1 MVRGKVPP
9 SVAASHS
16 SGLTDESGRSSRK
29 VEKSYNSS
37 KEFNNKTK
45 ICNRTLLIA
54 TNSSTGSAIREVSK
68 NSSNHPSLIGA
79 QWFHMLKV
87 GQKSIVSK
95 LSLVENDCCYRE
107 QGIL

>member
-68 NSSNHPSLIGA
+68 NSA

-95 LSLVENDCCYRE
+95 FSLVENDCCYRE